1 MKRLILVLLSAA
13 LVAVAAIPATA
24 ADYPIARRAVI
35 SCADHPDAP
44 YLYYSAT
51 DLLWHCGTAAPTGT
65 SLVTTPLPVA
75 NGGTAIASYAIGDLI
90 YASGATTLSKLAD
103 VAVGRVLV
111 SGGIGVAPAFST
123 GPVVATAGVTTS
135 LSVGGTGAPG
145 AAAVQTD
152 MVKAVTGFTDTTATD
167 VLTVTVPNAQHA
179 AVINL
184 DVMGILGAGGAIG
197 AGEATRL
204 SKYQIVLAR
213 TAGVATVATVSSAIG
228 GAESHVA
235 GATSIATVVV
245 TVSTMTG
252 AASATQTFTVKV
264 AITKTGGA
272 ADNHKAVIRAS
283 VLNQNASGVTI
294 S

>member
-1 MKRLILVLLSAA
+1 MKRLILVLLCAA

-24 ADYPIARRAVI
+24 QTYTLDRRAVI
-35 SCADHPDAP
+35 SCTDHADAP

-51 DLLWHCGTAAPTGT
+51 DLKWHCGTAAPTGT